1 MNGYCFEDL
10 RCGLSASFA
19 KTITEADVGAFAGI
33 TGDFNP
39 VHVNAEYARGTTF
52 HSRIAHGLLSAGL
65 ISAVLGTRLPG
76 PGAVYL
82 NQRLRFHAPVFIGDT
97 VTAEVSVRE
106 LDAGHAFVTL
116 DTTARVGERSVISG
130 EALVRVPR
138 RQELQ
143 QG

>member
-1 MNGYCFEDL
+1 MDGYVFEDL
-10 RCGLSASFA
+10 EIGQAARFA

-39 VHVNAEYARGTTF
+39 VHVNAEYARGTNF
-52 HSRIAHGLLSAGL
+52 HGRIAHGLLTAGL

-82 NQRLRFHAPVFIGDT
+82 GQELRFHAPVFIGDT
-97 VTAEVSVRE
+97 VTAEVRVRE
-106 LDAGHAFVTL
+106 LDAGRAFATL
-116 DTTARVGERSVISG
+116 ETSARVGDRAVISG

-138 RQELQ
+138 RAERE
-143 QG
+143 G

>member
-1 MNGYCFEDL
+1 MDGYVFEDL
-10 RCGLSASFA
+10 EIGLRAGFA
-19 KTITEADVGAFAGI
+19 KTVTEADVGAFAGI

-39 VHVNAEYARGTTF
+39 VHINAEYAKGTNF
-52 HSRIAHGLLSAGL
+52 HGRIAHGLLTAGL

-82 NQRLRFHAPVFIGDT
+82 NQQLCFHAPVFIGDT
-97 VTAEVSVRE
+97 VTAEVTVRE
-106 LDAGHAFVTL
+106 LDAEHGFVTL
-116 DTTARVGERSVISG
+116 DTTARVRERAVISG

-143 QG
+143 D

>member
-1 MNGYCFEDL
+1 MDGYVFEDL
-10 RCGLSASFA
+10 EIGLRAAFA
-19 KTITEADVGAFAGI
+19 KTVTEADVGAFAGI

-39 VHVNAEYARGTTF
+39 VHINAEYARGTNF
-52 HSRIAHGLLSAGL
+52 HGRIAHGLLTAGL

-82 NQRLRFHAPVFIGDT
+82 NQQLRFHAPVFIGDT

-106 LDAGHAFVTL
+106 LDAEHAFVTL
-116 DTTARVGERSVISG
+116 DTTARVGERAVISG

-143 QG
+143 G